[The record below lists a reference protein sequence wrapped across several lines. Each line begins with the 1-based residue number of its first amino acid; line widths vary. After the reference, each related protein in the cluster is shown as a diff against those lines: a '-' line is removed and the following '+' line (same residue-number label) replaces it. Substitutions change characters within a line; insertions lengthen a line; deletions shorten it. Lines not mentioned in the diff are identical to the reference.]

1 MYFLFVIPFYRLP
14 STILP
19 HPSNRDASQFKIE
32 YRDGRH
38 VYLEYWRTAMVST
51 EYIADNTLL
60 IQVDGQ
66 IDRALVNEIGLLVFR
81 SFRMGMR
88 VFMLNMKRISQYD
101 EQTIAGLALIG
112 KGLRRKGGTWRIL
125 WPPFST
131 WDRLLIRY
139 TLQQLPPAT
148 WN

>member
-1 MYFLFVIPFYRLP
+1 
-14 STILP
+14 
-19 HPSNRDASQFKIE
+19 
-32 YRDGRH
+32 
-38 VYLEYWRTAMVST
+38 MVTT

-81 SFRMGMR
+81 SFRLGMT
-88 VFMLNMKRISQYD
+88 VFMLNMKGISQPD
-101 EQTIAGLALIG
+101 EPTIAGLALIG
-112 KGLRRKGGTWRIL
+112 KGLRQKGGIWRIL
-125 WPPFST
+125 WPPSST
-131 WDRLLIRY
+131 WDRLMIRY